1 MLVRVV
7 MIGGNKQSVEV
18 PSGATV
24 SDALREA
31 GMPVAGITWAI
42 SGDIVGLDHRLND
55 RDTIT
60 GTTKM
65 AGGI

>member
-31 GMPVAGITWAI
+31 GMAVSGVTWAI
-42 SGDIVGLDHRLND
+42 GGDIVGLDHRLSD
-55 RDTIT
+55 RDTLT